1 MIASIQGTVQ
11 QKRKDALVVSVQGF
25 GFLVYVSPEVI
36 SSSDIGKEIFLFTAF
51 IFRQDYMALFGFR
64 NEEELSYFDLLIG
77 ANGVGPK
84 LALTILSTVN
94 PDMIRRA
101 VVGDDA
107 DLLSRVPGVGKKTAQ
122 KIILHL
128 QGKVSDESGILSAKV
143 AANAVDFEVVEAL
156 TALGYSLVQAQTAVQ
171 SIPKD
176 TPDTVEDKIRAAL
189 QSFS

>member
-11 QKRKDALVVSVQGF
+11 QKRKDALVVSVQGV

-156 TALGYSLVQAQTAVQ
+156 TALGYSLIQAQTAVQ

-189 QSFS
+189 RSFS

>member
-11 QKRKDALVVSVQGF
+11 QKRKDALVVSVQGV

>member
-11 QKRKDALVVSVQGF
+11 QKRKDALVVSVQGV

-36 SSSDIGKEIFLFTAF
+36 SSSEIGKEIFLFTAF

-128 QGKVSDESGILSAKV
+128 QGKVSDESGVLSARV
-143 AANAVDFEVVEAL
+143 AANAVDLEVVEAL
-156 TALGYSLVQAQTAVQ
+156 TALGYSLVQAQTAIQ

>member
-11 QKRKDALVVSVQGF
+11 QKRKDALVVSVQGV

-156 TALGYSLVQAQTAVQ
+156 TALGYSLIQAQTAVQ

>member
-11 QKRKDALVVSVQGF
+11 QKRKDALVVSAQGV

-36 SSSDIGKEIFLFTAF
+36 SGAETGKEIFLFTAF

-64 NEEELSYFDLLIG
+64 SEEELTYFELLIG

-94 PDMIRRA
+94 PDLIRRA
-101 VVGDDA
+101 VVGDEA

-128 QGKVSDESGILSAKV
+128 QGKVSDESGVLSPRV

-156 TALGYSLVQAQTAVQ
+156 TALGYSLIQAQTAVQ
-171 SIPKD
+171 SIPRD

-189 QSFS
+189 RSFH